1 MGMWVWYEQLS
12 PEISLFTRPT
22 IASSLL
28 NFTGGSGLGASLGV
42 SALYVQAQGHLAS
55 TAGRASV
62 ADVVRRAATQTPPLT
77 VVLCFGWSKAYKDA
91 TGWASVAEAAPAALN
106 FSLAAASLAKE
117 LTAAGNPA
125 PVGVHLDVEP
135 DPSDEAQYQ
144 QLADLLG
151 SIRAK
156 LPAVTDAD
164 SVSPFEFTSTSS
176 WAFAG
181 KQVSCPTGAL
191 ASPAGEQTA
200 ATFASTITAAAATT
214 TATATTTPP
223 STMSLLECCAAVLDT
238 TVLMNYRNVAV
249 SGGDG
254 MLGKALPSL
263 EAALRRGSRVALAVE
278 TNALKGDKYAYKE
291 TLYGTNTSY
300 MFAQMAAVR
309 AALAS
314 KGLVA
319 ALSNRSAFVV
329 EDWHGLQL
337 LASGGDGPPPPAPP
351 HPTPGGNMSVV
362 IRNEVS
368 DGAQLVVM
376 AVQNKKTAQKL
387 CSLSVRIR
395 TGSFSHRTCIT
406 CSDLYKYRVTNTLLN
421 YDMGDIY

>member
-22 IASSLL
+22 IASALL

-42 SALYVQAQGHLAS
+42 STLYVQAQGHLAS

-156 LPAVTDAD
+156 LPAVTEATEAG
-164 SVSPFEFTSTSS
+164 SVSPFEFTSTSSWPFEFTSTSS

-181 KQVSCPTGAL
+181 KQVSCPTGSL
-191 ASPAGEQTA
+191 ASPSGEQTA
-200 ATFASTITAAAATT
+200 ATFASTTATAATT

-249 SGGDG
+249 HGGDG

-278 TNALKGDKYAYKE
+278 TNALKGDKYAFKE
-291 TLYGTNTSY
+291 TMYGTNTSY

-319 ALSNRSAFVV
+319 ALSNRSAFVA

-337 LASGGDGPPPPAPP
+337 LASGGDGPPPAPPTPPTPP

-362 IRNEVS
+362 VRNDAS

-387 CSLSVRIR
+387 CSLSVR
-395 TGSFSHRTCIT
+395 F
-406 CSDLYKYRVTNTLLN
+406 DVEL
-421 YDMGDIY
+421 

>member
-22 IASSLL
+22 IASALL

-42 SALYVQAQGHLAS
+42 STLYVQAQGHLAS

-125 PVGVHLDVEP
+125 PVGAHLDVEP
-135 DPSDEAQYQ
+135 DPSDEVQYQ

-156 LPAVTDAD
+156 LPAVTEAG
-164 SVSPFEFTSTSS
+164 SVSPFDFTSTSS

-181 KQVSCPTGAL
+181 KQVSCPTGSL
-191 ASPAGEQTA
+191 ASPSGEQTA
-200 ATFASTITAAAATT
+200 ATFASTTATAATTTATATTTPPSTTTTTAATT

-249 SGGDG
+249 HGGDG

-278 TNALKGDKYAYKE
+278 TNALKGDKYAFKE
-291 TLYGTNTSY
+291 TMYGTNTSY
-300 MFAQMAAVR
+300 MFAQMTAVR

-319 ALSNRSAFVV
+319 ALSNRSAFVA

-337 LASGGDGPPPPAPP
+337 LASGGDGPPPAPPTPPTPP

-362 IRNEVS
+362 VRNEAS

-387 CSLSVRIR
+387 CSLSVR
-395 TGSFSHRTCIT
+395 F
-406 CSDLYKYRVTNTLLN
+406 DVEL
-421 YDMGDIY
+421 